1 LVTDPDQVRSLAE
14 LKEAENLHFRRHL
27 HAHHV
32 PVEPFQILAHEIEGQ
47 IDCTR
52 CANCCRRMIVELT
65 PAEIEIIAAHLCVP
79 VQEVMW
85 KHIDPE
91 PGDSYHKILRT
102 EHGGCTFLDGSRC
115 SIYEARPAACRDFP
129 HVSPGARTLGARM
142 ESVCRHSSVCPIL
155 YNALEAY
162 KAHVG
167 YHPHS

>member
-1 LVTDPDQVRSLAE
+1 MVTDPDQVRRLAE
-14 LKEAENLHFRRHL
+14 SKEAENLHFRRHL

-32 PVEPFQILAHEIEGQ
+32 PVEPFQILAHEIERQ
-47 IDCTR
+47 IDCTQ

-65 PAEIEIIAAHLCVP
+65 PSEIEVIAAHLCVP
-79 VQEVMW
+79 VQEVMR

-102 EHGGCTFLDGSRC
+102 GHGGCTFLDGSRC

-129 HVSPGARTLGARM
+129 HVSPGQHTLGARM